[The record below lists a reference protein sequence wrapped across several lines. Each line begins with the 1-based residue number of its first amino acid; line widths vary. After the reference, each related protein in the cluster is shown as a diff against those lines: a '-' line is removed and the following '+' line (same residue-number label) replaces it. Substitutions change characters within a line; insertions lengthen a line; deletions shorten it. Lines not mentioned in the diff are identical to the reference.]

1 MKKLNKIES
10 ILFMLGGM
18 LMVTGIGC
26 YVFMLAP
33 SITCWIALTGSILF
47 STLHMM
53 QAYEGSQLAI
63 KRLKRILNIADLLFV
78 IAGILI
84 VDSTYNFLRP
94 AFENQESYITYVY
107 NKWVLLL
114 LIAAILEVYA
124 THRIDYLLKNKEKIR
139 TKNNNDRPQ
148 VRKKTKR

>member
-33 SITCWIALTGSILF
+33 SVTCWIALTGSILF

-53 QAYEGSQLAI
+53 QTYEGNQLVI

-78 IAGILI
+78 VAGILI

-94 AFENQESYITYVY
+94 TFENQESYITYLY

-124 THRIDYLLKNKEKIR
+124 THRIDYLLKKQGK
-139 TKNNNDRPQ
+139 DMH
-148 VRKKTKR
+148 

>member
-10 ILFMLGGM
+10 ILFIVGGM

-33 SITCWIALTGSILF
+33 SITCWLALTGSILF

-53 QAYEGSQLAI
+53 QTYEGSLLAI

-124 THRIDYLLKNKEKIR
+124 THRIDYLLKKQGKD
-139 TKNNNDRPQ
+139 TH
-148 VRKKTKR
+148 

>member
-10 ILFMLGGM
+10 ILFMVGGM

-33 SITCWIALTGSILF
+33 SITCWLALTGSILF

-53 QAYEGSQLAI
+53 QAYEGSLLAI

-124 THRIDYLLKNKEKIR
+124 THRIDYLLKKQGKD
-139 TKNNNDRPQ
+139 KY
-148 VRKKTKR
+148 

>member
-94 AFENQESYITYVY
+94 AFENQENYITYVY

-124 THRIDYLLKNKEKIR
+124 THRIDYLLKKQGKD
-139 TKNNNDRPQ
+139 TH
-148 VRKKTKR
+148 

>member
-33 SITCWIALTGSILF
+33 SITCWLALTGSILF

-53 QAYEGSQLAI
+53 QTYEGSLLAI

-94 AFENQESYITYVY
+94 VFENQESYITYVY

-124 THRIDYLLKNKEKIR
+124 THRIDYLLKKQGK
-139 TKNNNDRPQ
+139 DMH
-148 VRKKTKR
+148 

>member
-1 MKKLNKIES
+1 
-10 ILFMLGGM
+10 MLGGM

-53 QAYEGSQLAI
+53 QAYEGSLLAI

-124 THRIDYLLKNKEKIR
+124 THRIDYLLKKQGKD
-139 TKNNNDRPQ
+139 KH
-148 VRKKTKR
+148 

>member
-33 SITCWIALTGSILF
+33 SVTCWIALTGSILF

-53 QAYEGSQLAI
+53 QTYEGNQLVI

-94 AFENQESYITYVY
+94 AFENQESYITYLY

-124 THRIDYLLKNKEKIR
+124 THRIDYLLKKQGK
-139 TKNNNDRPQ
+139 DMH
-148 VRKKTKR
+148 

>member
-33 SITCWIALTGSILF
+33 SITCWLALTGSILF

-84 VDSTYNFLRP
+84 VDSTY
-94 AFENQESYITYVY
+94 QESYITYVY

-124 THRIDYLLKNKEKIR
+124 THRIDYLLKKQGKD
-139 TKNNNDRPQ
+139 KH
-148 VRKKTKR
+148 

>member
-1 MKKLNKIES
+1 
-10 ILFMLGGM
+10 MLGGM

-33 SITCWIALTGSILF
+33 FITCWIALTGSILF

-84 VDSTYNFLRP
+84 VDSTYNFLRL

-124 THRIDYLLKNKEKIR
+124 THRIDYLLKKQGKD
-139 TKNNNDRPQ
+139 TY
-148 VRKKTKR
+148 

>member
-1 MKKLNKIES
+1 MKKLNKFES

-33 SITCWIALTGSILF
+33 SITCWVALIGSLIF

-53 QAYEGSQLAI
+53 QAYEGNMLTI
-63 KRLKRILNIADLLFV
+63 KRLKCILNVADLLFV
-78 IAGILI
+78 ISGILI

-94 AFENQESYITYVY
+94 AFENQESYITYIY

-124 THRIDYLLKNKEKIR
+124 THRIDYLLKKQERGI
-139 TKNNNDRPQ
+139 Q
-148 VRKKTKR
+148 

>member
-33 SITCWIALTGSILF
+33 SVTCWIALTGSILF

-53 QAYEGSQLAI
+53 QAYEGSLLAI

-78 IAGILI
+78 VAGILI

-124 THRIDYLLKNKEKIR
+124 THRIDYLLKKQGKD
-139 TKNNNDRPQ
+139 TH
-148 VRKKTKR
+148 

>member
-18 LMVTGIGC
+18 LMVIGIGC

-124 THRIDYLLKNKEKIR
+124 THRIDYLLKKQGKD
-139 TKNNNDRPQ
+139 TH
-148 VRKKTKR
+148 

>member
-10 ILFMLGGM
+10 FLFMLGGI

-33 SITCWIALTGSILF
+33 SITCWVALIGSLIF

-53 QAYEGSQLAI
+53 QAYEGNMLTI
-63 KRLKRILNIADLLFV
+63 KRLKCILNVADLLFV
-78 IAGILI
+78 ISGILI
-84 VDSTYNFLRP
+84 VDSTY
-94 AFENQESYITYVY
+94 IY

-124 THRIDYLLKNKEKIR
+124 THRIDYLLKKQERGI
-139 TKNNNDRPQ
+139 Q
-148 VRKKTKR
+148 

>member
-1 MKKLNKIES
+1 
-10 ILFMLGGM
+10 MLGGM

-33 SITCWIALTGSILF
+33 FITCWIALTGSILF

-94 AFENQESYITYVY
+94 AFENQESYITYIY

-124 THRIDYLLKNKEKIR
+124 THRIDYLLKKQGKDTHQE
-139 TKNNNDRPQ
+139 Q
-148 VRKKTKR
+148 Q

>member
-33 SITCWIALTGSILF
+33 SVTCWIALTGSILF

-53 QAYEGSQLAI
+53 QTYEGSQLAI

-78 IAGILI
+78 VAGILI

-124 THRIDYLLKNKEKIR
+124 THRIDYLLKKQGKD
-139 TKNNNDRPQ
+139 TH
-148 VRKKTKR
+148 

>member
-33 SITCWIALTGSILF
+33 SVTCWIALTGSILF

-53 QAYEGSQLAI
+53 QTYEGSQLAI

-78 IAGILI
+78 VAGILI

-124 THRIDYLLKNKEKIR
+124 THRIDYLLKK
-139 TKNNNDRPQ
+139 Q
-148 VRKKTKR
+148 RKDTH

>member
-10 ILFMLGGM
+10 ILFLLGGM

-124 THRIDYLLKNKEKIR
+124 THRIDYLLKKQEKD
-139 TKNNNDRPQ
+139 TH
-148 VRKKTKR
+148 

>member
-33 SITCWIALTGSILF
+33 SITCWLALTGSILF
-47 STLHMM
+47 SKLHMM

-78 IAGILI
+78 VAGILI

-124 THRIDYLLKNKEKIR
+124 THRIDYLLKKQGKD
-139 TKNNNDRPQ
+139 TH
-148 VRKKTKR
+148 

>member
-26 YVFMLAP
+26 YVFKLAP
-33 SITCWIALTGSILF
+33 SVTCWIALTGSILF

-53 QAYEGSQLAI
+53 QAYEGSLLAI

-124 THRIDYLLKNKEKIR
+124 THRIDYLLKKQGKD
-139 TKNNNDRPQ
+139 TH
-148 VRKKTKR
+148 

>member
-1 MKKLNKIES
+1 
-10 ILFMLGGM
+10 
-18 LMVTGIGC
+18 MVTGIGC

-33 SITCWIALTGSILF
+33 SITCWIALIGSLIF

-53 QAYEGSQLAI
+53 QAYEGNMLTI
-63 KRLKRILNIADLLFV
+63 KRLKYILNVADLLFV
-78 IAGILI
+78 ISGILI

-124 THRIDYLLKNKEKIR
+124 THRIDHLLKKQGKD
-139 TKNNNDRPQ
+139 TH
-148 VRKKTKR
+148 

>member
-33 SITCWIALTGSILF
+33 SITCWLALTGSILF

-53 QAYEGSQLAI
+53 QAYEGSLLAI

-124 THRIDYLLKNKEKIR
+124 THRIDYLLKK
-139 TKNNNDRPQ
+139 
-148 VRKKTKR
+148 

>member
-33 SITCWIALTGSILF
+33 FITCWIALTGSILF

-124 THRIDYLLKNKEKIR
+124 THRIDYLLKKQGKD
-139 TKNNNDRPQ
+139 TY
-148 VRKKTKR
+148 

>member
-1 MKKLNKIES
+1 
-10 ILFMLGGM
+10 
-18 LMVTGIGC
+18 MVTGIGC
-26 YVFMLAP
+26 YVFMLAT
-33 SITCWIALTGSILF
+33 SITCWLALTGSILF

-124 THRIDYLLKNKEKIR
+124 THRIDYLLKKQGKD
-139 TKNNNDRPQ
+139 TH
-148 VRKKTKR
+148 

>member
-1 MKKLNKIES
+1 MKKLNNIES

-47 STLHMM
+47 STLHIM

-124 THRIDYLLKNKEKIR
+124 THRIDHLLKKQGKD
-139 TKNNNDRPQ
+139 TH
-148 VRKKTKR
+148 

>member
-18 LMVTGIGC
+18 LIVTGIGC

-33 SITCWIALTGSILF
+33 FITCWIALTGSILF

-84 VDSTYNFLRP
+84 VDSTYNFLRL
-94 AFENQESYITYVY
+94 AFENQESYITYIY

-124 THRIDYLLKNKEKIR
+124 THRIDYLLKKQGKD
-139 TKNNNDRPQ
+139 TY
-148 VRKKTKR
+148 

>member
-53 QAYEGSQLAI
+53 QAYEGSLLAI

-114 LIAAILEVYA
+114 LIAAILEVYV
-124 THRIDYLLKNKEKIR
+124 THRIDYLLKKQGKD
-139 TKNNNDRPQ
+139 TH
-148 VRKKTKR
+148 

>member
-26 YVFMLAP
+26 YVFMLVP
-33 SITCWIALTGSILF
+33 SVTCWIALTGSILF

-53 QAYEGSQLAI
+53 QAYEGNQLAI

-78 IAGILI
+78 VAGILI

-124 THRIDYLLKNKEKIR
+124 THRIDYLLKKQGKD
-139 TKNNNDRPQ
+139 KH
-148 VRKKTKR
+148 

>member
-33 SITCWIALTGSILF
+33 SITCWLALTGSILF

-53 QAYEGSQLAI
+53 QAYEGSLLAI

-94 AFENQESYITYVY
+94 AFENQENYITYVY

-124 THRIDYLLKNKEKIR
+124 THRIDYLLKKQGKD
-139 TKNNNDRPQ
+139 TH
-148 VRKKTKR
+148 

>member
-47 STLHMM
+47 STLHIM

-124 THRIDYLLKNKEKIR
+124 THRIDYLLKKQGEDKH
-139 TKNNNDRPQ
+139 
-148 VRKKTKR
+148 

>member
-33 SITCWIALTGSILF
+33 SVTCWIALTGSILF

-53 QAYEGSQLAI
+53 QAYEGSLLAI

-124 THRIDYLLKNKEKIR
+124 THRIDYLLKKQGKD
-139 TKNNNDRPQ
+139 TH
-148 VRKKTKR
+148 

>member
-1 MKKLNKIES
+1 
-10 ILFMLGGM
+10 MLGGM

-33 SITCWIALTGSILF
+33 SITCWLALTGSILF

-53 QAYEGSQLAI
+53 QTYEGSQLAI

-124 THRIDYLLKNKEKIR
+124 THRIDYLLKKQGKD
-139 TKNNNDRPQ
+139 TH
-148 VRKKTKR
+148 

>member
-33 SITCWIALTGSILF
+33 SVTCWIALTGSILF

-53 QAYEGSQLAI
+53 QAYEGNQLAI

-78 IAGILI
+78 VAGILI

-124 THRIDYLLKNKEKIR
+124 THRIDYLLKKQGKD
-139 TKNNNDRPQ
+139 TH
-148 VRKKTKR
+148 

>member
-18 LMVTGIGC
+18 LIVTGIGC

-124 THRIDYLLKNKEKIR
+124 THRIDYLLKKQGKD
-139 TKNNNDRPQ
+139 TH
-148 VRKKTKR
+148 

>member
-84 VDSTYNFLRP
+84 VDSTYNFLRL

-124 THRIDYLLKNKEKIR
+124 THRIDYLLKKQGKD
-139 TKNNNDRPQ
+139 TY
-148 VRKKTKR
+148 

>member
-78 IAGILI
+78 VAGILI

-124 THRIDYLLKNKEKIR
+124 THRIDYLLKKQGKDTR
-139 TKNNNDRPQ
+139 
-148 VRKKTKR
+148 

>member
-18 LMVTGIGC
+18 LIVTGIGC

-84 VDSTYNFLRP
+84 VDSTYHFLRP

-124 THRIDYLLKNKEKIR
+124 THRIDYLLKKQGKD
-139 TKNNNDRPQ
+139 KH
-148 VRKKTKR
+148 

>member
-78 IAGILI
+78 AAGILI

-124 THRIDYLLKNKEKIR
+124 THRIDYLLKKQGKD
-139 TKNNNDRPQ
+139 TY
-148 VRKKTKR
+148 

>member
-53 QAYEGSQLAI
+53 QAYEGSQFAI

-124 THRIDYLLKNKEKIR
+124 THRIDYLLKKQGKD
-139 TKNNNDRPQ
+139 TH
-148 VRKKTKR
+148 

>member
-33 SITCWIALTGSILF
+33 SITCWLALTGSILF

-124 THRIDYLLKNKEKIR
+124 THRIDYLLKKQGKD
-139 TKNNNDRPQ
+139 TY
-148 VRKKTKR
+148 